1 MTNEELDE
9 LERPYLEMIA
19 MIERDYRKQCKPY
32 VDALVRL
39 RSCRTQPMI
48 MISVEDFEKSAV
60 AMYPIKLA
68 PFGEDCDHPFMSLQL
83 RPEGYKCMRCGK
95 VL

>member
-9 LERPYLEMIA
+9 LDELEETHFEMIA
-19 MIERDYRKQCKPY
+19 MHPLNY
-32 VDALVRL
+32 
-39 RSCRTQPMI
+39 
-48 MISVEDFEKSAV
+48 
-60 AMYPIKLA
+60 A
-68 PFGEDCDHPFMSLQL
+68 PFGEACDHPFSSLLL

>member
-9 LERPYLEMIA
+9 LEWSHIEMIA
-19 MIERDYRKQCKPY
+19 M
-32 VDALVRL
+32 
-39 RSCRTQPMI
+39 
-48 MISVEDFEKSAV
+48 
-60 AMYPIKLA
+60 YPLNYA
-68 PFGEDCDHPFMSLQL
+68 PFGEACDHPFTSLVL